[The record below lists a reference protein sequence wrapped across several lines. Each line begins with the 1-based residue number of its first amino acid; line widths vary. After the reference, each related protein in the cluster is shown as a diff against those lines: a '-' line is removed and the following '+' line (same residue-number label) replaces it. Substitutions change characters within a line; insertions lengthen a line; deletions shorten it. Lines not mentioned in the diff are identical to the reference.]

1 MTKDLTLSIRRD
13 KSRWSGV
20 KVVGMTGEER
30 GDIFLPISGGLCI
43 YKWKQII
50 ESEIVD
56 KFFLFVGTKVG
67 IRVT

>member
-1 MTKDLTLSIRRD
+1 MTKDLTLRIRRD

-20 KVVGMTGEER
+20 GVVGMTGEGR
-30 GDIFLPISGGLCI
+30 GKVFLPINEGLWI
-43 YKWKQII
+43 HKWKQII

-56 KFFLFVGTKVG
+56 KFFLLIGIKVG